1 MGGKNK
7 EETYKFL
14 IEKTYKRKI
23 NIRDKHSSVL
33 SIHVY
38 GIYNIFTRYHDFD
51 FVFNNDW

>member
-23 NIRDKHSSVL
+23 NSREHSSLL

-38 GIYNIFTRYHDFD
+38 GIYNIFTRYQDSD
-51 FVFNNDW
+51 FVLNNDW

>member
-23 NIRDKHSSVL
+23 NSREHSSLL
-33 SIHVY
+33 SIDDVMYHLNFFTY
-38 GIYNIFTRYHDFD
+38 RIFLKMWKGH
-51 FVFNNDW
+51 